1 MKRIFQRWTSLLQ
14 RFINVDRDQRCWS
27 AMHNRFSTVIVD
39 NADQRSSNGF
49 SKNYNRCH
57 RFSTMIIVQRSSTM
71 LQQRSLFPV
80 NASST
85 LRQRRWPEP
94 IINVDRCIDQIAYQ
108 RCSWVTISQRGIS
121 VDKRHVV
128 SALINGH
135 GKKLSSHK
143 KVSEI
148 FRFSWIRI
156 YNRLSALI
164 IVDHRC
170 SYIIIDDHR
179 W

>member
-1 MKRIFQRWTSLLQ
+1 MQNRWITE
-14 RFINVDRDQRCWS
+14 
-27 AMHNRFSTVIVD
+27 IVD

-49 SKNYNRCH
+49 SKNFNHCH

-85 LRQRRWPEP
+85 LRQRLWPEP
-94 IINVDRCIDQIAYQ
+94 IINVDRCIDQIAYH

-135 GKKLSSHK
+135 GKKNFQAIKKSLKFSTFLEFLFIIVDNRWSSLIIVAHILSSM
-143 KVSEI
+143 I
-148 FRFSWIRI
+148 IDD
-156 YNRLSALI
+156 NRLS
-164 IVDHRC
+164 
-170 SYIIIDDHR
+170 
-179 W
+179 